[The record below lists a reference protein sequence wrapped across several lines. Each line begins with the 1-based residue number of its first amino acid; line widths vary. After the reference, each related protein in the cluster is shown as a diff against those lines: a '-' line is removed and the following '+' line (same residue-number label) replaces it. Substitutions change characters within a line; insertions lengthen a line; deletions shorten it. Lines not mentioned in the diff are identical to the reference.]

1 MLTSS
6 KIENIKNN
14 IFFVSNLM
22 IMSNIINHYLVGS
35 ELFNQ
40 KWLYTGFGILITYI
54 CYSLIASEFI
64 SVNDEDYKIKKGKEE
79 AIKYLI
85 LYTMS
90 HSFTSY
96 IHDGFID
103 ISLVWFIRT
112 VFTIGTYIFFDYSFS
127 DTFLTLGNHKIILL
141 DLIKIFLAEIIG
153 MMVVLQPFDLIELS
167 DIIAYG
173 FSYMFWNLVTKKFI

>member
-54 CYSLIASEFI
+54 CYSLIASEYI

-85 LYTMS
+85 LYQ
-90 HSFTSY
+90 H
-96 IHDGFID
+96 
-103 ISLVWFIRT
+103 
-112 VFTIGTYIFFDYSFS
+112 
-127 DTFLTLGNHKIILL
+127 IL
-141 DLIKIFLAEIIG
+141 
-153 MMVVLQPFDLIELS
+153 
-167 DIIAYG
+167 
-173 FSYMFWNLVTKKFI
+173 